1 MSTKRVENGHIS
13 HSCRGC
19 GLCCRQKNGI
29 GVTPLDVL
37 NISKLL
43 RISPKDFIDK
53 YCVVL
58 EDVDVRISTTGLF
71 NECVFLHQLANGT
84 CRCDIYDSRPMAC
97 YLYPLKMRETIPYYF
112 HWEDNPACGR
122 TKYPVSIKS
131 FVEVKSKGRYESELK
146 HIQKMY
152 AVLEKYLAYRD
163 MSEEK
168 MLEYLYYN
176 DSIEEINRKLDA
188 YLDA

>member
-1 MSTKRVENGHIS
+1 MSKKRVDNGYIF

-19 GLCCRQKNGI
+19 GLCCRQKDGI

-43 RISPKDFIDK
+43 RISPKDFIGK
-53 YCVVL
+53 YCMVK

-71 NECVFLHQLANGT
+71 NECVFLHKFSNRT
-84 CRCDIYDSRPMAC
+84 TRCDIYGVRPMAC
-97 YLYPLKMRETIPYYF
+97 YLYPLKMREPVPYYF
-112 HWEDNPACGR
+112 YWENNSSCGLTR
-122 TKYPVSIKS
+122 YPVSIKT
-131 FVEVKSKGRYESELK
+131 FVETKSNGRYGNELK

-152 AVLEKYLAYRD
+152 AVLEKYLSCHD
-163 MSEEK
+163 MSETE

-176 DSIEEINRKLDA
+176 DSVEEMNRKLDA
-188 YLDA
+188 YLIK